1 MNSVNFFK
9 ISKVPEII
17 ENTIFSELADI
28 LDPEDES
35 LIAIYPWKDGD
46 IMFTFLSDQKVKS
59 LVILFEAHAVLEKFK
74 NVTESILMA
83 REKGKEFKTVFE
95 NTDYTKLLNKFLK
108 ENLTV
113 DLILDKI
120 TEYGIES
127 INEIDKEIMKNY

>member
-46 IMFTFLSDQKVKS
+46 IM
-59 LVILFEAHAVLEKFK
+59 
-74 NVTESILMA
+74 
-83 REKGKEFKTVFE
+83 
-95 NTDYTKLLNKFLK
+95 
-108 ENLTV
+108 
-113 DLILDKI
+113 
-120 TEYGIES
+120 
-127 INEIDKEIMKNY
+127 